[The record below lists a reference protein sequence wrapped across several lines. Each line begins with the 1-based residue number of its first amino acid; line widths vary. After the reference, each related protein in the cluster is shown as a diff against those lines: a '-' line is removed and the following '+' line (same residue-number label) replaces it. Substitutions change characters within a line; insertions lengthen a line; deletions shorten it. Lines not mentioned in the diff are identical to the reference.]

1 MTRLITL
8 ATVLLVGLASVQ
20 AAQTDDQQKKKKKK
34 AQTTQTAK
42 PAAKAGATQTSKK
55 DRGTQTSNQQVVRKS
70 YVKPGQTSNQQVVK
84 KSYVKPGQTSN
95 QQVVR
100 KSYVKPGQTSN
111 QQVVKKSYVK
121 PGHSNA
127 GAAANYNQRNTQV
140 VQTKKSKNKNQN
152 YVVTNNNAQWNK
164 KAWKHYKRTGNE
176 WSYSAAQRWNWREH
190 HNRDWWRRNN
200 YRLVRYGGGYWY
212 WNSGWWYPAY
222 GYDPYYSHY
231 VYDGPIFGYGY
242 AAPGDVTVEVQ
253 RALAQQGYYYG
264 PIDGI
269 LGPGTRSAI
278 QRYQIDH
285 GLAVTA
291 TIDEQ
296 TLATLGM
303 T

>member
-1 MTRLITL
+1 MKRFVTL
-8 ATVLLVGLASVQ
+8 AMVLLVGLASVQ
-20 AAQTDDQQKKKKKK
+20 FAHAEDQSKKKKKKK
-34 AQTTQTAK
+34 AQTTQTTT
-42 PAAKAGATQTSKK
+42 PAPTKGATQTSKK
-55 DRGTQTSNQQVVRKS
+55 GRGTQTSNRNVKS
-70 YVKPGQTSNQQVVK
+70 QTSNRHV
-84 KSYVKPGQTSN
+84 SS
-95 QQVVR
+95 
-100 KSYVKPGQTSN
+100 QTSN

-127 GAAANYNQRNTQV
+127 GAAAKYNQQNVQV
-140 VQTKKSKNKNQN
+140 TKKYKNKNQT

-164 KAWKHYKRTGNE
+164 KAWIHYKRSGNE

-242 AAPGDVTVEVQ
+242 AAPGDVTAQVQ
-253 RALAQQGYYYG
+253 RSLAQQGYYYG

-269 LGPGTRSAI
+269 LGPGTRHAI

-291 TIDEQ
+291 AIDEQ
-296 TLATLGM
+296 TLYTLGL

>member
-1 MTRLITL
+1 MKRLITL

-34 AQTTQTAK
+34 AQTTQAAT
-42 PAAKAGATQTSKK
+42 PAPKKGATQTSKK
-55 DRGTQTSNQQVVRKS
+55 GRGTQTSNRNVQPQTSNRHVS
-70 YVKPGQTSNQQVVK
+70 SQTSNQQVVK
-84 KSYVKPGQTSN
+84 
-95 QQVVR
+95 

-140 VQTKKSKNKNQN
+140 VQTQKSKNKNQN

-164 KAWKHYKRTGNE
+164 KAWKYYKRNGNE
-176 WSYSAAQRWNWREH
+176 WSYSAARRWNWREH

-231 VYDGPIFGYGY
+231 IYDGPIFGYGY
-242 AAPGDVTVEVQ
+242 AAPGDVTAQVQ
-253 RALAQQGYYYG
+253 RSLAQQGYYYG

-278 QRYQIDH
+278 QRYQIDR

-291 TIDEQ
+291 AIDEQ
-296 TLATLGM
+296 TLYTLGL

>member
-1 MTRLITL
+1 MKRFITL

-34 AQTTQTAK
+34 QAQTTTQAT
-42 PAAKAGATQTSKK
+42 PAPKK
-55 DRGTQTSNQQVVRKS
+55 GGTQTSNRRVSTQTSTKPQVS
-70 YVKPGQTSNQQVVK
+70 SQTSKKHVTSQASSNQQVTTNRYNKSNKWK
-84 KSYVKPGQTSN
+84 KQTN
-95 QQVVR
+95 GV
-100 KSYVKPGQTSN
+100 
-111 QQVVKKSYVK
+111 
-121 PGHSNA
+121 A
-127 GAAANYNQRNTQV
+127 
-140 VQTKKSKNKNQN
+140 
-152 YVVTNNNAQWNK
+152 NNNTQWNK
-164 KAWKHYKRTGNE
+164 KAWKHYKRSGNE
-176 WSYSAAQRWNWREH
+176 WSYSAAQRWNWRQRH
-190 HNRDWWRRNN
+190 DRNWWRHSN

-242 AAPGDVTVEVQ
+242 TAPGDVTAQVQ
-253 RALAQQGYYYG
+253 RSLAQQGYYYG

-291 TIDEQ
+291 AIDEQ
-296 TLATLGM
+296 TLYTLGL

>member
-1 MTRLITL
+1 MKRLITL

-34 AQTTQTAK
+34 AQTTQAAT
-42 PAAKAGATQTSKK
+42 PAPKKGATQTSKK
-55 DRGTQTSNQQVVRKS
+55 GRGTQTSNRNVQPQTSNRHVS
-70 YVKPGQTSNQQVVK
+70 SQTSNQQVVK

-95 QQVVR
+95 QQVA
-100 KSYVKPGQTSN
+100 
-111 QQVVKKSYVK
+111 KKSYVK
-121 PGHSNA
+121 PGHSNV
-127 GAAANYNQRNTQV
+127 AANTNYNQ
-140 VQTKKSKNKNQN
+140 QN
-152 YVVTNNNAQWNK
+152 IQRTVVTNNNAQWNK

-176 WSYSAAQRWNWREH
+176 WSYSAAQRWNWRAH
-190 HNRDWWRRNN
+190 HDRDWWRRSN

-231 VYDGPIFGYGY
+231 IYDGPIFGYGY
-242 AAPGDVTVEVQ
+242 AAPGDVTAQVQ
-253 RALAQQGYYYG
+253 SSLAQQGYYYG

-291 TIDEQ
+291 AIDEQ
-296 TLATLGM
+296 TLYTLGL

>member
-1 MTRLITL
+1 MTRFITL

-34 AQTTQTAK
+34 AQTAQT
-42 PAAKAGATQTSKK
+42 TQTSSGGQATNKRNIK
-55 DRGTQTSNQQVVRKS
+55 SQASNRNVKSQTSNRHVS
-70 YVKPGQTSNQQVVK
+70 SQTSNQQVVK

-111 QQVVKKSYVK
+111 QQVVKKSNVK

-127 GAAANYNQRNTQV
+127 AANANYNQRNTQV

-176 WSYSAAQRWNWREH
+176 WSFSAAQRWNWREH
-190 HNRDWWRRNN
+190 HNRDWWRRSN

-222 GYDPYYSHY
+222 GYDPYYSRY
-231 VYDGPIFGYGY
+231 DYDGPIFGYGY
-242 AAPGDVTVEVQ
+242 AAPGDVTAQVQ
-253 RALAQQGYYYG
+253 SSLAQQGYYYG

-269 LGPGTRSAI
+269 LGSGTRSAI
-278 QRYQIDH
+278 ERYQIDH

-291 TIDEQ
+291 AIDEQ
-296 TLATLGM
+296 TLYTLGL

>member
-1 MTRLITL
+1 MKRFITL

-20 AAQTDDQQKKKKKK
+20 AAQSDDQQKKKKKK
-34 AQTTQTAK
+34 AQTTQTTTQTSGGGQTSNRRVSTQTTK
-42 PAAKAGATQTSKK
+42 PHVSSQTTSSQTSKK
-55 DRGTQTSNQQVVRKS
+55 HVTSQPSSNQQATNRYYKN
-70 YVKPGQTSNQQVVK
+70 KKGQSNI
-84 KSYVKPGQTSN
+84 
-95 QQVVR
+95 
-100 KSYVKPGQTSN
+100 
-111 QQVVKKSYVK
+111 
-121 PGHSNA
+121 A
-127 GAAANYNQRNTQV
+127 GNTNYNQQNIQR
-140 VQTKKSKNKNQN
+140 TKKSQQTN
-152 YVVTNNNAQWNK
+152 VVTNNNAKWNK
-164 KAWKHYKRTGNE
+164 KAYKQFKRTGNE
-176 WSYSAAQRWNWREH
+176 WSYNVARQRYVRVRH
-190 HNRDWWRRNN
+190 DRDWWRHNN

-231 VYDGPIFGYGY
+231 VYDGPIYGYGY

-269 LGPGTRSAI
+269 LGPGTRGAI
-278 QRYQIDH
+278 ERYQIDH

-291 TIDEQ
+291 TIDEP

>member
-1 MTRLITL
+1 MKRFVTL

-34 AQTTQTAK
+34 AQTTQTAT
-42 PAAKAGATQTSKK
+42 PAAKKGATQTSKNRGGTQASNQY
-55 DRGTQTSNQQVVRKS
+55 RGTQTNKRNVSSQTSSNQQVTNRYYK
-70 YVKPGQTSNQQVVK
+70 KGRSNV
-84 KSYVKPGQTSN
+84 
-95 QQVVR
+95 
-100 KSYVKPGQTSN
+100 
-111 QQVVKKSYVK
+111 
-121 PGHSNA
+121 
-127 GAAANYNQRNTQV
+127 AANSNYSQQNVQV
-140 VQTKKSKNKNQN
+140 TKKSKNKNQN

-164 KAWKHYKRTGNE
+164 KGWKHYKRTGNE
-176 WSYSAAQRWNWREH
+176 LSFSQAQRWNWHQRHE
-190 HNRDWWRRNN
+190 RDWWRRNN

-242 AAPGDVTVEVQ
+242 AAPGDVTAQVQ
-253 RALAQQGYYYG
+253 RSLAQQGYYYG

-269 LGPGTRSAI
+269 LGPRTRSAI

>member
-1 MTRLITL
+1 MKRFITL

-34 AQTTQTAK
+34 AQTTTQAT
-42 PAAKAGATQTSKK
+42 PAPKK
-55 DRGTQTSNQQVVRKS
+55 GGTQTSNRRVSTQTTKPHVSSQTTSSQTSRKHVTS
-70 YVKPGQTSNQQVVK
+70 QPSSNQQVTNRYYKNK
-84 KSYVKPGQTSN
+84 KAQSN
-95 QQVVR
+95 V
-100 KSYVKPGQTSN
+100 
-111 QQVVKKSYVK
+111 
-121 PGHSNA
+121 
-127 GAAANYNQRNTQV
+127 AANTNYNQQNNQQNIQR
-140 VQTKKSKNKNQN
+140 TKKSKQTN
-152 YVVTNNNAQWNK
+152 VVTNNNAKWNK
-164 KAWKHYKRTGNE
+164 KAYKQFKRSGNE
-176 WSYSAAQRWNWREH
+176 WSYSAAQHWNWRQRH
-190 HNRDWWRRNN
+190 DRNWWRHSN
-200 YRLVRYGGGYWY
+200 YRVVRYGGGYWY

-253 RALAQQGYYYG
+253 QALAQQGYYYG

-269 LGPGTRSAI
+269 LGPGTRRAI
-278 QRYQIDH
+278 QRYQIDR

>member
-1 MTRLITL
+1 MKRLITL

-34 AQTTQTAK
+34 AQTTQAAT
-42 PAAKAGATQTSKK
+42 PAPKKGATQTSKK
-55 DRGTQTSNQQVVRKS
+55 GRGTQTSNRNVQPQTSNRHVSSQTSNQQVVKKS
-70 YVKPGQTSNQQVVK
+70 HVKPGQTSNQQVVK
-84 KSYVKPGQTSN
+84 KSYVKPGQA
-95 QQVVR
+95 
-100 KSYVKPGQTSN
+100 SN

-121 PGHSNA
+121 PGQSNV
-127 GAAANYNQRNTQV
+127 AANTNYNQQNIQR
-140 VQTKKSKNKNQN
+140 TKKSKQTN
-152 YVVTNNNAQWNK
+152 VVTNNNAQWNK
-164 KAWKHYKRTGNE
+164 KAYKQFKRSGNE
-176 WSYSAAQRWNWREH
+176 WSYTAAQRWNWRQRH
-190 HNRDWWRRNN
+190 DRNWWRHNN

-242 AAPGDVTVEVQ
+242 AAPGDVTAQVQ
-253 RALAQQGYYYG
+253 RSLAQQGYYYG